1 MPAAASSPSAE
12 RAYRPL
18 QRDSGL
24 RLTRCQCRAGRHAR
38 PVDEQ
43 HQAFS
48 VTLVERGVFTY
59 RSPSGQAVL
68 SPGWLMLANDG
79 EGYTCS
85 HEHNDGQGDDCAVL
99 GISAQRMDEL
109 QSALGQRHAGTVFR
123 RASLPPMPRVAALLK
138 TLLADGDEG
147 FALEETAL
155 AVVGAVQRTLNDESA
170 PSPAAAQS
178 ERALAAARHIESH
191 ATEPLS
197 LDEVAAAVGLGSF
210 HLMRTFRHSMGVTP
224 HQYLIRL
231 RLLRAVELLRDS
243 ALPVTSVAY
252 EAGWAD
258 LSNFIR
264 TFQREI
270 GCSPRDFRRS
280 DRKMLGARTP
290 APSSR

>member
-1 MPAAASSPSAE
+1 MPFAAPHPLAD
-12 RAYRPL
+12 RAYRAV
-18 QRDSGL
+18 QRNSGL
-24 RLTRCQCRAGRHAR
+24 RLTRCQCRAGRHAP

-43 HQAFS
+43 HLAYS

-59 RSPSGQAVL
+59 RSPVGQAVL
-68 SPGWLMLANDG
+68 SPGWLMLANEG

-85 HEHNDGQGDDCAVL
+85 HEHNDGHGDDCAVL
-99 GISAQRMDEL
+99 GISAERMDEL
-109 QSALGQRHAGTVFR
+109 QSALGRRNMRKVFP
-123 RASLPPMPRVAALLK
+123 RASLPPMPRVAGLLK

-155 AVVGAVQRTLNDESA
+155 AVVDAVQCTLDDGKA
-170 PSPAAAQS
+170 PSATTAQS
-178 ERALAAARHIESH
+178 ERALAAARHIENH
-191 ATEPLS
+191 AAEPLS
-197 LDEVAAAVGLGSF
+197 LDDVAAVVGLGSF
-210 HLMRTFRHSMGVTP
+210 HLMRTFRHSMGITP
-224 HQYLIRL
+224 HQYLIRM

-264 TFQREI
+264 TFRREV

-280 DRKMLGARTP
+280 DRKMLRTP
-290 APSSR
+290 APSIR

>member
-1 MPAAASSPSAE
+1 MPSAAPTSPAD
-12 RAYRPL
+12 RAYRAV
-18 QRDSGL
+18 QRNSGL
-24 RLTRCQCRAGRHAR
+24 RLTRCQCRAGRHAP

-43 HQAFS
+43 HLAYS

-59 RSPSGQAVL
+59 RSPVGQAVL
-68 SPGWLMLANDG
+68 SPGWLMLANEG

-85 HEHNDGQGDDCAVL
+85 HEHNDGHGDDCAVL
-99 GISAQRMDEL
+99 GISAERMDEL
-109 QSALGQRHAGTVFR
+109 QSALGRRNTRKVFP
-123 RASLPPMPRVAALLK
+123 RASLPPMPRVAGLLK

-155 AVVGAVQRTLNDESA
+155 AVVGAVQHTLNEASA
-170 PSPAAAQS
+170 SSPAAPQS

-210 HLMRTFRHSMGVTP
+210 HLMRTFRHSMGITP
-224 HQYLIRL
+224 HQYLIRM

-280 DRKMLGARTP
+280 DRKMLRLKTP

>member
-1 MPAAASSPSAE
+1 MPAAVHTTPID
-12 RAYRPL
+12 RAYRPV

-24 RLTRCQCRAGRHAR
+24 RLARCQCRAGRHAP

-43 HQAFS
+43 HAAYS

-59 RSPSGQAVL
+59 RSPVGQAVL

-85 HEHNDGQGDDCAVL
+85 HEHNDGRGDDCAVL
-99 GISAQRMDEL
+99 GISAERMDEL
-109 QSALGQRHAGTVFR
+109 QSAIGRRGSRRHVFQ
-123 RASLPPMPRVAALLK
+123 RASLPPMPRVAALMK

-155 AVVGAVQRTLNDESA
+155 AVVGAVQHTLDDGKA
-170 PSPAAAQS
+170 PSPTAAQS
-178 ERALAAARHIESH
+178 ERALAAARHIEHH
-191 ATEPLS
+191 AAQPLS

-210 HLMRTFRHSMGVTP
+210 HLMRTFRHSIGVTP

-243 ALPVTSVAY
+243 TLPVTSVAY

-280 DRKMLGARTP
+280 DRKMLRTP
-290 APSSR
+290 APSTR